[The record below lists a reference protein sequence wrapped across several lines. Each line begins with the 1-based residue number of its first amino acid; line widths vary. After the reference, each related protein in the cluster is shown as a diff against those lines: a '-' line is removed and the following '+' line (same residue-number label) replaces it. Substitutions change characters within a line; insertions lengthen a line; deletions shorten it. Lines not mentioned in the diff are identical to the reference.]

1 MMIGGFVIR
10 LIDGFMVDISMLGW
24 GCKAAYK
31 WGALPV
37 GITHL
42 GDAIFLVVKTSVLLE
57 ALIWTPALIVL
68 QLHAKPF
75 RRW

>member
-1 MMIGGFVIR
+1 MMIGLIGEFVIR
-10 LIDGFMVDISMLGW
+10 LIDGFMVDTSMLGW

-42 GDAIFLVVKTSVLLE
+42 GDAIFFSC
-57 ALIWTPALIVL
+57 
-68 QLHAKPF
+68 
-75 RRW
+75 